1 MKQSRLSLLVFLLIS
16 MLACVIPGLEAP
28 APALVDPNVLSTI
41 VVSTANAAASQTA
54 VAQPSATGIPAD
66 ATVPRMT
73 GISLE
78 QLQDGTTKYIDH
90 DGGFELI
97 FPAGWLE
104 LRPNS
109 DEFNDSLADAGAR
122 NSSLRTQ
129 MTADQAAYDAKLDRL
144 YSYILRP
151 DIGKNALYGFSKVA
165 WDSEDATL
173 LDNDTMGELTRV
185 LESSKDLRGFRSDTA
200 QLRENDNAVMTIEI
214 GGRFPLSDGQGGT
227 IPVYATILIFKPTS
241 HSVTRI
247 AFAFLEA
254 YNAQISTDVKSVIQ
268 SIKLVGQ

>member
-1 MKQSRLSLLVFLLIS
+1 MV
-16 MLACVIPGLEAP
+16 
-28 APALVDPNVLSTI
+28 
-41 VVSTANAAASQTA
+41 
-54 VAQPSATGIPAD
+54 QPSATGIPAD
-66 ATVPRMT
+66 ATAPGMT
-73 GISLE
+73 GITIE

-90 DGGFELI
+90 DYGGGFEVI
-97 FPAGWLE
+97 FPAGWLV

-109 DEFNDSLADAGAR
+109 DEFNVSLADAGAR

-129 MTADQAAYDAKLDRL
+129 MTADKAAYDANLDRL
-144 YSYILRP
+144 YSYVLRP
-151 DIGKNALYGFSKVA
+151 DIGKNILFGFSKVA
-165 WDSEDATL
+165 WDPENPIV
-173 LDNDTMGELTRV
+173 LDNAALGELTRD
-185 LESSKDLRGFRSDTA
+185 LESSKELPGFRSDTA

-241 HSVTRI
+241 NSLTRI